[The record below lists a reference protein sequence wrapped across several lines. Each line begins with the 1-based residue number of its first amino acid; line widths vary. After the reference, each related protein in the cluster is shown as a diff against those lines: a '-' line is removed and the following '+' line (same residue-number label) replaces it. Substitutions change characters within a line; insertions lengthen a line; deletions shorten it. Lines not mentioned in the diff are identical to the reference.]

1 MANTEITEKILNKK
15 FKKAVFSGY
24 DTADVD
30 AFFDFVIDY
39 LKNND
44 KMVELYKGDAE
55 KSRALAKNLQAK
67 VISLEKDKAK
77 LTKEVEEYQAE
88 GYGNAWLKNRSVKK
102 QGE

>member
-1 MANTEITEKILNKK
+1 MANKEMTEKILNKR

-30 AFFDFVIDY
+30 AFFDFVIEY

-44 KMVELYKGDAE
+44 KMVELNKGEAE
-55 KSRALAKNLQAK
+55 KAKALVKNLQAE
-67 VISLEKDKAK
+67 IASLQKDKAK
-77 LTKEVEEYQAE
+77 LTKEIEEYQAE
-88 GYGNAWLKNRSVKK
+88 GYGNTWLKNRSVKK